1 MAGPNPATHT
11 QTHMKTESIVRMMA
25 GTMVLGSLALYHWH
39 NHNWI
44 WLTVFVGFNL
54 LQSSV
59 TGFCPA
65 EIIVRKIRG
74 EPAAGAKT

>member
-1 MAGPNPATHT
+1 
-11 QTHMKTESIVRMMA
+11 MKTESIVRMMA
-25 GTMVLGSLALYHWH
+25 GTMVLASLALYRWH
-39 NHNWI
+39 HPYWI

-65 EIIVRKIRG
+65 EIIVRKLRG
-74 EPAAGAKT
+74 ENPAA